1 MYDGRQKVFTGR
13 FENSKEIVDA
23 SVDVEGISETKIGS
37 AYPTGQF
44 SLEGYYS
51 SYRLHVSNRSSELLV
66 NVNLFI
72 PLKQLSHDNEYK
84 TIQIISFD
92 INPRKEKLVV
102 VSVYRPPL
110 QNSEYLLNAHANIID
125 NFFMRL

>member
-23 SVDVEGISETKIGS
+23 SVDVVGISETKIGS
-37 AYPTGQF
+37 AYPIGQF

-51 SYRLHVSNRSSELLV
+51 SYRLHVRNRSSELLV

-72 PLKQLSHDNEYK
+72 PLKAIES
-84 TIQIISFD
+84 
-92 INPRKEKLVV
+92 
-102 VSVYRPPL
+102 
-110 QNSEYLLNAHANIID
+110 
-125 NFFMRL
+125 